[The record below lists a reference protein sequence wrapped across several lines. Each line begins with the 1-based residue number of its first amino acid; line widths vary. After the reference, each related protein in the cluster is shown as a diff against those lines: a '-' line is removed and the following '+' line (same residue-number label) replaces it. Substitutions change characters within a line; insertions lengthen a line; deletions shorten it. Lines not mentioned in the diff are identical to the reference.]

1 MTDTPRRR
9 IVDRSAATPTL
20 LGYGTHFTGTM
31 ECAGDL
37 VVAGSANGNVK
48 VAGSITIADTGHWEG
63 EIETQVAIIAGEIQ
77 GHIAVT
83 DKLEIRRTARIRGT
97 VRAKSIAI
105 ATGAVVDGEMAV
117 TGNAPVIKFEE
128 RRGEKK

>member
-9 IVDRSAATPTL
+9 IIDRSAATPTL
-20 LGYGTHFTGTM
+20 LGYGTAFTGTM

-37 VVAGSANGNVK
+37 VVAGQANGKVK
-48 VAGSITIADTGHWEG
+48 VAGSMTVADTGQWEG
-63 EIETQVAIIAGEIQ
+63 EIETQVAIVAGEVK
-77 GHIAVT
+77 GTLTVT
-83 DKLEIRRTARIRGT
+83 EKLEIRRTARIHGT

-117 TGNAPVIKFEE
+117 TGNAPVIQFEE

>member
-20 LGYGTHFTGTM
+20 LGYGTQLTGTLD
-31 ECAGDL
+31 CAGDL
-37 VVAGSANGNVK
+37 VVAGSANGTVK
-48 VAGSITIADTGHWEG
+48 VAGSVTIADTGHWDG
-63 EIETQVAIIAGEIQ
+63 EIEAQVAIVAGEVI
-77 GHIAVT
+77 GILTVI

-117 TGNAPVIKFEE
+117 TGNAPVVQFEE
-128 RRGEKK
+128 RRNGTK

>member
-9 IVDRSAATPTL
+9 IVDRGAATPTL
-20 LGYGTHFTGTM
+20 LGYGTQFTGTLD
-31 ECAGDL
+31 CAGDL

-48 VAGSITIADTGHWEG
+48 VAGSVTIADTGQWDG
-63 EIETQVAIIAGEIQ
+63 ELEAQVAIVAGE
-77 GHIAVT
+77 VT
-83 DKLEIRRTARIRGT
+83 GTLTVNDKLEIRRTARIRGT

-117 TGNAPVIKFEE
+117 TGNAPVVQFEE
-128 RRGEKK
+128 RRNGTK